1 VASPVQPQVAI
12 QHSHRLTDAEPWTFE
27 KTLRELIRSSPYFAL
42 AVVVHVV
49 IGFVLVMFA
58 GHSAPQEK
66 DQEVA
71 MAVSLERVMEALPP
85 PPPPPER
92 TKTEE
97 LPEHTVEDPNVVEN
111 ELAQTIET
119 PELTEVDSNAT
130 EDSGEGTGKGTGSG
144 SGIGSGWGNGRGNGY
159 GNGIGDGLG
168 DVIGL
173 GGGGGGG
180 GGGGKIR
187 SRKGAGKAGGEPLN
201 RAVDDAL
208 MWLKNHQNKQGFW
221 SCAAF
226 DAECG
231 QQGTDTVC
239 DGAGS
244 PQFDVGV
251 TGLSLLAFLGAN
263 NTHKEGKYSKTVRA
277 GLKYL
282 VQVQGPDGNFGLDT
296 NSQYTYDHII
306 ATLAMSEAYA
316 LTKDHLFKAPAEK
329 ALKYLYKI
337 RNPTRAWRYA
347 PYHPE
352 MALHPDDMS
361 VTGWA
366 IMAMTLA
373 REYQLPVDNQALDD
387 GLRFLEEMT
396 DPLSG
401 RTGYFERGGVSAR
414 EFGKENLWPS
424 AQTESITAVAVL
436 CRIFADPKLERK
448 GNKEMVEKGIKLI
461 STLPPLWD
469 DNQPGRR
476 DFYFWYYGTYA
487 LYQYG
492 GPEWKAWERTLMTA
506 VAEHQHK
513 EGEMKG
519 SWDPQV
525 DPWGDQGG
533 RVYSTAI
540 LALCLEVFYRYDTVM
555 GSHK

>member
-1 VASPVQPQVAI
+1 M
-12 QHSHRLTDAEPWTFE
+12 EPWTFE
-27 KTLRELIRSSPYFAL
+27 NTLRELIRSSPYFAL

-49 IGFVLVMFA
+49 VGALLVAFGGS
-58 GHSAPQEK
+58 GHAPAAEA
-66 DQEVA
+66 DAIVE
-71 MAVSLERVMEALPP
+71 VSLAQYRESLPP
-85 PPPPPER
+85 PPPLPER
-92 TKTEE
+92 TKVEE

-111 ELAQTIET
+111 ELVQTIESLS
-119 PELTEVDSNAT
+119 LTEVDSNAT

-144 SGIGSGWGNGRGNGY
+144 SGIGSGWGAGRGNGY

-168 DVIGL
+168 DVIGV

-180 GGGGKIR
+180 GGGGKLK
-187 SRKGAGKAGGEPLN
+187 SRKGAGIAGGEPMN

-208 MWLKNHQNKQGFW
+208 LWLKNHQNQQGYW
-221 SCAAF
+221 SCAGF

-231 QQGTDTVC
+231 KQESGGLC

-251 TGLSLLAFLGAN
+251 TGLALLAFLGAN
-263 NTHKEGKYSKTVRA
+263 NTHKEGKYAKTVRA

-282 VQVQGPDGNFGLDT
+282 TMIQAEDGNFGT
-296 NSQYTYDHII
+296 ETYTQYTYDHMI
-306 ATLAMSEAYA
+306 ATLAMCEAYSI
-316 LTKDHLFKAPAEK
+316 THDHLFKAPASK
-329 ALKYLYKI
+329 GLAYLYKI

-347 PYHPE
+347 PFHPD

-366 IMAMTLA
+366 ILAMTLA
-373 REYQLPVDNQALDD
+373 REYDLPLDQQALDFS
-387 GLRFLEEMT
+387 LSFLEEMT
-396 DPLSG
+396 DPVTG
-401 RTGYFERGGVSAR
+401 RTGYYEKGIRPAR
-414 EFGKENLWPS
+414 EAGKEKLWPPNLS
-424 AQTESITAVAVL
+424 ESMTAVGVL

-448 GNKEMVEKGIKLI
+448 GNKEMVEKGVRLI
-461 STLPPLWD
+461 AAFPPVWSD
-469 DNQPGRR
+469 TPPDNGRR

-492 GPEWKAWERTLMTA
+492 GPEWKAWEKTLLGA
-506 VAEHQHK
+506 IAEHQHK
-513 EGEMKG
+513 DGEMKG
-519 SWDPQV
+519 SWDPQG
-525 DPWGDQGG
+525 DPWGDAGG

-555 GSHK
+555 GSHR